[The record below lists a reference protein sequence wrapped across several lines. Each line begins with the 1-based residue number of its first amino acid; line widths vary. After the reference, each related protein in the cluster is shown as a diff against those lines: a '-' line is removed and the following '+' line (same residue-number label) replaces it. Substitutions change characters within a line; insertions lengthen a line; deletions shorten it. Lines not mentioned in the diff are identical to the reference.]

1 MDTKKTSHGQNLACG
16 PQVDNP
22 WIIYGVTAA
31 LSPSDQMYNGKTVNY
46 PPSPIGPTYLSI
58 YLTILQFS
66 DCSWLDMR
74 KVVEGVGHRWNLNLR
89 PIWGPTWSKPAPL
102 PYNPVAWAGPFHV
115 HTALGKAELVIVAQ
129 AGFGPRSL
137 AICCRHSWEGVG
149 QRGSSKYQSPG
160 WEEERPNWDQMSL

>member
-58 YLTILQFS
+58 YLAIFRLFLVGHAEGGGRCRSQVEPEPQTHLGPYLKQTSSPPLQS
-66 DCSWLDMR
+66 RCLSWALPCAHSLGEGRASNSGPSWLWAKKFGYLLQTQLGGCGAKGIIQISKSR
-74 KVVEGVGHRWNLNLR
+74 LR
-89 PIWGPTWSKPAPL
+89 GGEA
-102 PYNPVAWAGPFHV
+102 
-115 HTALGKAELVIVAQ
+115 
-129 AGFGPRSL
+129 
-137 AICCRHSWEGVG
+137 
-149 QRGSSKYQSPG
+149 
-160 WEEERPNWDQMSL
+160 